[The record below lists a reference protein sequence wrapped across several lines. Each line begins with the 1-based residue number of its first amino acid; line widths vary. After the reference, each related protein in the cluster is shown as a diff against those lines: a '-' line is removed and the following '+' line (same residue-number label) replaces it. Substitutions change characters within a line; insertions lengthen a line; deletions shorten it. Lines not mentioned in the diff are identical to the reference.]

1 MIDQIQCTDIQ
12 AIYQD
17 VQERN
22 PKAGVYSRLRGEE
35 ARRFIDTI
43 NDVPPASNVNAD
55 AVVIM
60 NIKEADDYLLIFSY
74 KDCFRGQIYLTPKS
88 IVDEILGQKM

>member
-12 AIYQD
+12 AVYID
-17 VQERN
+17 VQEKN
-22 PKAGVYSRLRGEE
+22 PSAGVYSRLKGPE

-60 NIKEADDYLLIFSY
+60 NIKESDHYLLIFSY
-74 KDCFRGQIYLTPKS
+74 KGCFRGQIYLTPKV